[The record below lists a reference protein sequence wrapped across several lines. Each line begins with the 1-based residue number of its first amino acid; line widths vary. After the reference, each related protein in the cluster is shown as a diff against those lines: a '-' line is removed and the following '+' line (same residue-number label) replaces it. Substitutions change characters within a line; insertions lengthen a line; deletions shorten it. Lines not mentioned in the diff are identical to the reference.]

1 MQRLL
6 RRLEELARRKVSKYQ
21 SFKKVQFSVLKEATV
36 IPPDV
41 TDEIE
46 RGNPWNYG
54 GVYTVRNYTVDILVP
69 CVG

>member
-1 MQRLL
+1 M
-6 RRLEELARRKVSKYQ
+6 
-21 SFKKVQFSVLKEATV
+21 

-54 GVYTVRNYTVDILVP
+54 GVYTVRNNTVDILVP
-69 CVG
+69 WLNAFSFQPGWCHPEPKKLGESNLLVGERAVDINIV